1 MAAGSDTL
9 PQTFERRGTCVPLIS
24 VPAFNHLRV
33 REYVTSRGRLLE
45 ATIPNFSGTRRGEF
59 AIVDWK
65 QLPSMGTLS
74 ERDAEVHARVME
86 TRSALDLDPIN
97 IRAILQQADSAYNPD
112 EERRR
117 EAREQA
123 QRDLEERELVRMSCI
138 AQMTRECGVAQ
149 GDTFMARASTQSL
162 LNLMSGKSAIADFRM
177 EELISKVMSHTALR
191 AGCSV
196 EEVRD
201 WLEPLVGLIAPFG
214 TVASG
219 NEKKTDGFLFRQ
231 HLRLLE
237 FRGSLKAYAAEARS
251 EVADSVE
258 LILKVVDQTIAY
270 VSERIVRLDALLASI
285 AGMFRHV
292 RNSLD
297 QLQKLRRDVAYGLD
311 GWDDLVSIWLDAAE
325 NAHLIGG
332 EQGMERAIGHILWNL
347 PMIPYKE
354 LHGDAFDAQSSVE
367 RARVKLVSQMHS
379 WQTDEVDFELQDRVE
394 KGKSKSEEDGSRWK
408 AS

>member
-33 REYVTSRGRLLE
+33 REYVSSRGRLLE

-65 QLPSMGTLS
+65 ELPGMGALS
-74 ERDAEVHARVME
+74 ERDAEVHARIME
-86 TRSALDLDPIN
+86 TRNALDLDPIN
-97 IRAILQQADSAYNPD
+97 VRAILQQADSAYNPD

-117 EAREQA
+117 KAREQA
-123 QRDLEERELVRMSCI
+123 QRDLEEREIVRMSCI

-149 GDTFMARASTQSL
+149 GDTFMARASTQTL
-162 LNLMSGKSAIADFRM
+162 LNLMSGKSEIADFRM
-177 EELISKVMSHTALR
+177 DELIAKVMSHTALR

-214 TVASG
+214 SVAS
-219 NEKKTDGFLFRQ
+219 KTDKRTDGFLFRQ

-237 FRGSLKAYAAEARS
+237 FRGSLKLYAVEARP
-251 EVADSVE
+251 EVSDSVD
-258 LILKVVDQTIAY
+258 LILQVLDQTIGF
-270 VSERIVRLDALLASI
+270 VSERIVKLDTLLASI
-285 AGMFRHV
+285 AGMFRQV
-292 RNSLD
+292 ENSVD

-311 GWDDLVSIWLDAAE
+311 GWDDLVSVWLDATE
-325 NAHLIGG
+325 NSHLIGG
-332 EQGMERAIGHILWNL
+332 EKGLERAIVHILWHL
-347 PMIPYKE
+347 PVIPYKE
-354 LHGDAFDAQSSVE
+354 LHGNAFDTQSSVE

-379 WQTDEVDFELQDRVE
+379 WQTDELDLELKGRVD
-394 KGKSKSEEDGSRWK
+394 KAKSKTDAGRTRWD

>member
-24 VPAFNHLRV
+24 VPTFNHLRV

-65 QLPSMGTLS
+65 QLPSMATLS
-74 ERDAEVHARVME
+74 ERDSEVHARIME
-86 TRSALDLDPIN
+86 SRSALDLDPIN
-97 IRAILQQADSAYNPD
+97 VRSILQHADAAYNPD

-117 EAREQA
+117 KAREQT
-123 QRDLEERELVRMSCI
+123 QRDLEEQEIVRMSCI

-149 GDTFMARASTQSL
+149 GDSFMARASTQSL

-177 EELISKVMSHTALR
+177 EELIAKVMSHTALR

-196 EEVRD
+196 EDVRD

-214 TVASG
+214 SVAS
-219 NEKKTDGFLFRQ
+219 EQETRTDGFLFRQ

-237 FRGSLKAYAAEARS
+237 FRGSLKAYATQARP
-251 EVADSVE
+251 EVADSAE
-258 LILKVVDQTIAY
+258 LILKVLDQTITY

-285 AGMFRHV
+285 AGMFRQV

-311 GWDDLVSIWLDAAE
+311 GWDDLVSIWLDAVE
-325 NAHLIGG
+325 NSHLIGG
-332 EQGMERAIGHILWNL
+332 EQGMERAIGHILWHL

-379 WQTDEVDFELQDRVE
+379 WQTDEMDFELQDRVE
-394 KGKSKSEEDGSRWK
+394 RGKTKSEETGSRWE